1 MALDPKVQKLL
12 NDFSKSQPALNL
24 AGVPASKSG
33 VKLGDLIAA
42 AAAGAAAPT
51 TTYTPT
57 VTANWTGADPTNLQD
72 ALDRVAAA
80 LVAAGHTP

>member
-1 MALDPKVQKLL
+1 MALDAKVQKLL

-24 AGVPASKSG
+24 KGVPAAKSG

-42 AAAGAAAPT
+42 SMDAANSSYTAA
-51 TTYTPT
+51 TP
-57 VTANWTGADPTNLQD
+57 ANWTGLDPATVKD